1 MNGQM
6 IKTKFDL
13 IRALN
18 NSERVQIQY
27 AKENACAVIFSP
39 TAESRELNEK
49 SSYATL
55 KFNGYLKVDSVVNT
69 KLIQKT
75 EWRLYLVQG
84 LGFENRLDSISDIK
98 DEDAKNSS
106 YYKKECEKLPRWKKF
121 SSKHLLGE
129 SLDNLLRNAKR
140 NFLLEMQDN
149 LKKQLEYEVDMP
161 YSWSGKNFNI
171 NNVADK
177 DAFQSKLFYPTDEV
191 IVLYQ

>member
-75 EWRLYLVQG
+75 EWR
-84 LGFENRLDSISDIK
+84 
-98 DEDAKNSS
+98 
-106 YYKKECEKLPRWKKF
+106 
-121 SSKHLLGE
+121 
-129 SLDNLLRNAKR
+129 
-140 NFLLEMQDN
+140 
-149 LKKQLEYEVDMP
+149 
-161 YSWSGKNFNI
+161 
-171 NNVADK
+171 
-177 DAFQSKLFYPTDEV
+177 
-191 IVLYQ
+191 